1 MQINNFMVKNFT
13 AANKIIDE
21 STEQIFACPPDVKVV
36 VLIPC
41 YNEALTI
48 HKVVTDFKTALQGAS
63 IVVYDNNSTDDTRGQ
78 AEAAG
83 ARVFH
88 EPMQGKGNVVRR
100 MFRDITADFYILVD
114 GDDTYDASIAP
125 RMLRLALQERMDL
138 VNCVRLGTS
147 VEAYRLGHQFGNR
160 MLTSM
165 VKYIFGNRVEDMLSG
180 YKILSRRFVKSFP
193 ALSNGFDIETEL
205 SVHALELS
213 LPIGH
218 VTGIYKERPKGSTS
232 KLNT

>member
-1 MQINNFMVKNFT
+1 M
-13 AANKIIDE
+13 
-21 STEQIFACPPDVKVV
+21 
-36 VLIPC
+36 IPC

-48 HKVVTDFKTALQGAS
+48 HKVVTHFKTALPGAS

-78 AEAAG
+78 AERAG

-125 RMLRLALQERMDL
+125 MMLRLALQERMDL

-147 VEAYRLGHQFGNR
+147 VGAYRLGHQFGNR

-205 SVHALELS
+205 SVHSTGAVPPDRARHRYLQGAAKRFDEQVEYLS
-213 LPIGH
+213 GWISDSLADRGADQA
-218 VTGIYKERPKGSTS
+218 
-232 KLNT
+232 